1 MSGRL
6 LARSGP
12 LAGLEVALGDAARIG
27 SDAGAD
33 VRVDRPGVLPL
44 HASIARDG
52 ERVWLV
58 DESAGAGGGTSLNGR
73 RVTREWL
80 QHLDVITIGRDA
92 DLIYL
97 AT

>member
-6 LARSGP
+6 LARPGP
-12 LAGLEVALGDAARIG
+12 LAGFDVALGDAARIG
-27 SDAGAD
+27 SGADVD
-33 VRVDRPGVLPL
+33 VRVDLSGILPL
-44 HASIARDG
+44 HATIARDG
-52 ERVWLV
+52 ERMQLV
-58 DESAGAGGGTSLNGR
+58 DQSAGAGGGVSLNGR

-92 DLIYL
+92 DFIYL

>member
-12 LAGLEVALGDAARIG
+12 LAGLDVALADAARIG
-27 SDAGAD
+27 CGAD
-33 VRVDRPGVLPL
+33 VEVRVGTPGVLPL
-44 HASIARDG
+44 HATISRDG
-52 ERVWLV
+52 ERLQLV

-73 RVTREWL
+73 RIAREWL

-97 AT
+97 AI